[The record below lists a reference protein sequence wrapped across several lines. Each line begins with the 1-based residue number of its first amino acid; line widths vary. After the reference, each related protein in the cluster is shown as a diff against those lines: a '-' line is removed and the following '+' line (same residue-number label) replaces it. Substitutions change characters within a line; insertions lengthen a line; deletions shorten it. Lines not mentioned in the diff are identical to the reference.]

1 MLRKQHFRMAET
13 LLHRGKREKIQLDR
27 AQGILLNSRN
37 DEDELIHAQMLYDH
51 VLNAMLHY
59 ERQAEVH
66 ALLANCRIKDG
77 DLGNADTTE
86 TDANDEDN

>member
-77 DLGNADTTE
+77 DLGNAELPKPD
-86 TDANDEDN
+86 DEDN